1 MAMFELQTPD
11 GKTYEVE
18 APDGNSALEALEQMQ
33 NSDAGFAGRASALDP
48 MDLSIARSKND
59 PFGQY
64 LRNEAMQPKAGEAP
78 EQREQRLYGRPM
90 QGPSKTESFVRGA
103 ADTASWG
110 YGDEMAAGMESVMGG
125 DYDQA
130 LNRQRQSAGVA
141 RDENPWSYT
150 GGQATGA
157 IIPGVLTAGATTA
170 PRLGGRVVQ
179 GALTAGGQGAIYGFG
194 EGEGGVVPRLQEAGR
209 TGAISTVLGGTAP
222 IVAAGV
228 GAAWRGVSNWLA
240 NRGVD
245 ARSTAEIL
253 DMVQQSGLTPQQVE
267 QRLDELGPEGML
279 ADISSGMQVETGG
292 TARASTEAGS
302 IISDRLAARRMGANA
317 RTSSA
322 LDDAFG
328 PAADP
333 YTVRQGTKA
342 AKGAISPE
350 YEAAIQNAPALPPNI
365 EGLMARG
372 LTNPSAGMALTNRK
386 AMLGIMDEIDDAL
399 GAGSPSETASRL
411 LNLRQSLDA
420 SIIHDGRQAFS
431 LSSADKA
438 NQDVLKQARSYID
451 RVLKD
456 NIPGI
461 AEADKKFATA
471 SRSQAAY
478 DQGRKDVMRGGPDTM
493 TPAELNAIR
502 ARSNPVENTMRQQ
515 GIRTEL
521 GRQISNQN
529 ANPANKI
536 DRTLQRDWNTEKLSG
551 EIGQP
556 KTAKLAQALDAEHTF
571 TETSNLGE
579 AARGSRT
586 NVLESAQRRWGTNGG
601 TGANADAM
609 AAALGGTAI
618 GGPTTG
624 LVTGASVYVNR
635 ARQAIAQALSKKSP
649 DVIRATADKLTS
661 SGPIRQKIVKA
672 LEVAA
677 AGSQGRIAQ
686 ARTADK
692 IIRLLMASQAPLA
705 GREASRFL
713 LPSGSGGSQ
722 R

>member
-11 GKTYEVE
+11 GKTYEVD
-18 APDGNSALEALEQMQ
+18 APDGNSALQALELMQ
-33 NSDAGFAGRASALDP
+33 TSNEGFSKRASTLEP
-48 MDLSIARSKND
+48 QDLSIARAKDD

-64 LRNEAMQPKAGEAP
+64 LRGQAMQPKAGEAP
-78 EQREQRLYGRPM
+78 EQRERRLYGKPI

-103 ADTASWG
+103 ADTMSWG
-110 YGDEMAAGMESVMGG
+110 YGDEMAAGMEAVTGA
-125 DYDQA
+125 DYNQA
-130 LNRQRQSAGVA
+130 LDRQRQSASVA
-141 RDENPWSYT
+141 QRDNPWSYG
-150 GGQATGA
+150 GGQAAGA
-157 IIPGVLTAGATTA
+157 IIPGIVTAGAANA
-170 PRLGGRVVQ
+170 PRLGGRMLQ
-179 GALTAGGQGAIYGFG
+179 GGTVAAGQGAVYGFG
-194 EGEGGVVPRLQEAGR
+194 SGEDGFQNRGKEALK
-209 TGAISTVLGGTAP
+209 TGAISGVLGITAP
-222 IVAAGV
+222 IVASGV

-253 DMVQQSGLTPQQVE
+253 DMVQQSGLTPQQVQ

-279 ADISSGMQVETGG
+279 ADISSGMQVEAGG

-302 IISDRLAARRMGANA
+302 LINDRLAARRMGSNA
-317 RTSSA
+317 RTGSA

-333 YTVRQGTKA
+333 YTVRQGTRA

-350 YEAAIQNAPALPPNI
+350 YADAIQNAPALPANI
-365 EGLMARG
+365 DDLMAKG
-372 LTNPSAGMALTNRK
+372 LTNPSAGLSMTNRK

-399 GAGSPSETASRL
+399 AAGEPSETASRL

-420 SIIHDGRQAFS
+420 SIIHDGRQAVT

-471 SRSQAAY
+471 ARSQAAF
-478 DQGRKDVMRGGPDTM
+478 DQGRKEVMRGGPDTM

-536 DRTLQRDWNTEKLSG
+536 DRTLQRDWNTEKLAS
-551 EIGQP
+551 EIGRP
-556 KTAKLAQALDAEHTF
+556 KSARLAQALEAEHTF

-586 NVLESAQRRWGTNGG
+586 NVLGSAQRRWGTNGG
-601 TGANADAM
+601 TGTNADAM

-661 SGPIRQKIVKA
+661 SGPLRQKMVKA

-686 ARTADK
+686 ARTVDK

-705 GREASRFL
+705 GREASRVLF
-713 LPSGSGGSQ
+713 PSGSGGSQ